1 MTVAEVLALAQARGV
16 TIRLD
21 GAELELSA
29 DRKPDSDLLDAIAGR
44 KADIVAFLHPDAVRR
59 RLEAEAG
66 VLRAPRPPD
75 VTDVAWKTAIDGL
88 RAFIAGG
95 YGAEAE
101 RCGWTKA
108 ELYRV
113 PELWSQIHLTG
124 AGLLIG
130 DREVVE
136 NHAERD
142 SNSKPRRARRWP
154 TTASPRSTTA
164 SPTVRASSS
173 SASTPARKSFSCAR
187 SKPRSTFTAVI
198 ILTPTSIPPRPR
210 CWPRSRRPRH
220 EATSA

>member
-130 DREVVE
+130 DREVVGITPNE
-136 NHAERD
+136 IRTQSLVGRVAGLLPQARGRLRRRLPCAHQAAR
-142 SNSKPRRARRWP
+142 PRRQQGRVSAAR
-154 TTASPRSTTA
+154 ARSHGQ
-164 SPTVRASSS
+164 PLPQSSS
-173 SASTPARKSFSCAR
+173 
-187 SKPRSTFTAVI
+187 
-198 ILTPTSIPPRPR
+198 
-210 CWPRSRRPRH
+210 
-220 EATSA
+220 

>member
-130 DREVVE
+130 DREVVGITPNE
-136 NHAERD
+136 IRTQSLVGRVAGLLPQARGRLRRRLPCAHQAAR
-142 SNSKPRRARRWP
+142 PRRQQGRVSAAR
-154 TTASPRSTTA
+154 ARSRGQ
-164 SPTVRASSS
+164 PLPQSSS
-173 SASTPARKSFSCAR
+173 
-187 SKPRSTFTAVI
+187 
-198 ILTPTSIPPRPR
+198 
-210 CWPRSRRPRH
+210 
-220 EATSA
+220 

>member
-130 DREVVE
+130 DREVVGITPNE
-136 NHAERD
+136 IRLKASSGASLAYYR
-142 SNSKPRRARRWP
+142 KPAVDYGVAYRARIKQLGLD
-154 TTASPRSTTA
+154 ASKEEFQL
-164 SPTVRASSS
+164 RA
-173 SASTPARKSFSCAR
+173 
-187 SKPRSTFTAVI
+187 
-198 ILTPTSIPPRPR
+198 L
-210 CWPRSRRPRH
+210 
-220 EATSA
+220 EATVNLYRSHHPNADIDTAKAAVLAAIKEAAP

>member
-130 DREVVE
+130 DREVVGITPNE
-136 NHAERD
+136 IRLKASSGASLAYYR
-142 SNSKPRRARRWP
+142 KPAVDYGVAYRARIKQLGLD
-154 TTASPRSTTA
+154 ASKEEFQL
-164 SPTVRASSS
+164 RA
-173 SASTPARKSFSCAR
+173 
-187 SKPRSTFTAVI
+187 
-198 ILTPTSIPPRPR
+198 L
-210 CWPRSRRPRH
+210 
-220 EATSA
+220 EATVNLYRSHHPNADVDTAKAAVLAAIKEAAP

>member
-130 DREVVE
+130 DREVVGITPNE
-136 NHAERD
+136 IQLKASSGASLAYYR
-142 SNSKPRRARRWP
+142 KPAVDYGVAYRARIKQLGLD
-154 TTASPRSTTA
+154 ASKEEFQL
-164 SPTVRASSS
+164 RA
-173 SASTPARKSFSCAR
+173 
-187 SKPRSTFTAVI
+187 
-198 ILTPTSIPPRPR
+198 L
-210 CWPRSRRPRH
+210 
-220 EATSA
+220 EATVNLYRSHHPNADVDTAKAAVLAAIKGAAP

>member
-29 DRKPDSDLLDAIAGR
+29 DRKPNSDLLDAIAGR

-130 DREVVE
+130 DREVVGITPNE
-136 NHAERD
+136 IRTQSLVGRVAGLLPQARGRL
-142 SNSKPRRARRWP
+142 RRRLPCAHQAARRS
-154 TTASPRSTTA
+154 TASKEEFQL
-164 SPTVRASSS
+164 RA
-173 SASTPARKSFSCAR
+173 
-187 SKPRSTFTAVI
+187 
-198 ILTPTSIPPRPR
+198 L
-210 CWPRSRRPRH
+210 
-220 EATSA
+220 EATVNLYRSHHPNADVDTAKAAVLAAIKEAAP

>member
-130 DREVVE
+130 DREVVGITPNE
-136 NHAERD
+136 IRLKASSGASLAYYR
-142 SNSKPRRARRWP
+142 KPAVDYGVAYRARIKQLGLD
-154 TTASPRSTTA
+154 ASKEEFQL
-164 SPTVRASSS
+164 RA
-173 SASTPARKSFSCAR
+173 
-187 SKPRSTFTAVI
+187 
-198 ILTPTSIPPRPR
+198 L
-210 CWPRSRRPRH
+210 
-220 EATSA
+220 EATVNLYRSHHPNADVDTAKAAVLAAIKGAAP